1 MIEFITQKLPL
12 ISEKYPLYPSLNFQ
26 ILKEIKDVTFDM
38 SYKTNVQAQMSGWN
52 TTTPSIERLNTWV
65 CDILVR
71 ENSFLRD
78 DSGRVSVQ
86 SCWVA
91 TYNKDEYTEF
101 HDHVLSP
108 YRFVYFVKSPRGSSP
123 LVVGSR
129 KKKIKA
135 EEGRV
140 VIFSGALRHG
150 VPKNK
155 CDGRIVV
162 AGNIQVD

>member
-1 MIEFITQKLPL
+1 MIEFITQKLP
-12 ISEKYPLYPSLNFQ
+12 IIIETYPLYPSLNFQ
-26 ILKEIKDVTFDM
+26 ILKEIKDVPGDM
-38 SYKTNVQAQMSGWN
+38 SYKTNVKAQMSGWN
-52 TTTPSIERLNTWV
+52 TTTPSIERLNKWI

-71 ENSFLRD
+71 DNSFLRAY
-78 DSGRVSVQ
+78 SVSVD

-91 TYNKDEYTEF
+91 TYKKDEF
-101 HDHVLSP
+101 ANLHDHILYP
-108 YRFVYFVKSPRGSSP
+108 YSFVYFVKSPRGSSP

-129 KKKIKA
+129 EKRIKA

-140 VIFSGALRHG
+140 VIFSGSLTHR

-162 AGNIQVD
+162 AGNIQAG

>member
-71 ENSFLRD
+71 ENSFFINSLRF
-78 DSGRVSVQ
+78 
-86 SCWVA
+86 
-91 TYNKDEYTEF
+91 YMM
-101 HDHVLSP
+101 
-108 YRFVYFVKSPRGSSP
+108 
-123 LVVGSR
+123 
-129 KKKIKA
+129 
-135 EEGRV
+135 
-140 VIFSGALRHG
+140 
-150 VPKNK
+150 KN
-155 CDGRIVV
+155 
-162 AGNIQVD
+162 